1 MTNIISLQQNKVFAI
16 KKRFYTEIFF
26 FIQLEFNQNKCDKIK
41 KKKKIEFW
49 FWFILLVLK
58 ISYWRATTIAPIK
71 ATKRIIEISS
81 NGRKKSVDK

>member
-1 MTNIISLQQNKVFAI
+1 MT
-16 KKRFYTEIFF
+16 KKYTKSGTKEYIG
-26 FIQLEFNQNKCDKIK
+26 NK
-41 KKKKIEFW
+41 KKEFIHNIELKKKNK
-49 FWFILLVLK
+49 ILIYITNSIK